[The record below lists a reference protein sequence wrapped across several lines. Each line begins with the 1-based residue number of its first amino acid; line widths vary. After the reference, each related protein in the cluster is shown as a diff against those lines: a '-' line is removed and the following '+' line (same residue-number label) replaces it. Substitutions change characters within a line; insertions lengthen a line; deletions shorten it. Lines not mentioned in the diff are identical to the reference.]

1 MWGEVL
7 VDLVLLAL
15 AFAFIVRS
23 GLRSKATGRAPM
35 LSCTSER
42 RRARMASERTPA
54 PCAESVEGAR
64 SVLDVSERTEPS
76 LVLQTD
82 GARSAAVPPASMEA
96 HDGHP

>member
-7 VDLVLLAL
+7 VDLLLLAL

-35 LSCTSER
+35 LSCTSVR
-42 RRARMASERTPA
+42 RHARMASQRTPA
-54 PCAESVEGAR
+54 ACPASIEDAPSA
-64 SVLDVSERTEPS
+64 LDVSERTEPS
-76 LVLQTD
+76 LLLQAS
-82 GARSAAVPPASMEA
+82 GARSVAVPPASMEA